1 MLNAFSL
8 DDRRIEAARRAIEIE
23 FQNEECNTSVSIA
36 EARMKEDSNLESI
49 RRMCC
54 CIPFRCNLFDHA
66 CKQNGPNFSKHVRAR
81 GTHYVSF
88 RDSLKDPIPF

>member
-23 FQNEECNTSVSIA
+23 FQTEECNTSVSIA
-36 EARMKEDSNLESI
+36 EARMKEDSDLESI

-54 CIPFRCNLFDHA
+54 CIPF
-66 CKQNGPNFSKHVRAR
+66 GVTYSTTRATKR
-81 GTHYVSF
+81 TEFLLVS
-88 RDSLKDPIPF
+88 